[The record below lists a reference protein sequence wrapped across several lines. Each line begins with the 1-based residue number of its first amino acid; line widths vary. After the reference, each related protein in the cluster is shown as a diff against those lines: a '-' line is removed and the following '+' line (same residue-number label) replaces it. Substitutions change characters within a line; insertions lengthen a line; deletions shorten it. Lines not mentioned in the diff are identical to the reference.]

1 VTLSNGVATY
11 PVGTLLPGA
20 HAFGAQ
26 YGGDANYYEMAPGS
40 VWDTVNKVATTVT
53 LTPSAN
59 PVAVGATLTMTATVA
74 GGIGGVTPTGTA
86 TFYVDSANVGPATV
100 VNGSASYQTNS
111 LTAGSHRFGVEYGG
125 DSNYAG
131 IGSAAVWVTAQ

>member
-1 VTLSNGVATY
+1 
-11 PVGTLLPGA
+11 
-20 HAFGAQ
+20 
-26 YGGDANYYEMAPGS
+26 
-40 VWDTVNKVATTVT
+40 VT

-100 VNGSASYQTNS
+100 VNGSANYQTSS